1 MIVIFTLFVL
11 SLISLVGLV
20 TYQAYLLRKG
30 KISAFEYDP
39 EVENPLS
46 ETNIATYKNTLYS
59 WLEARTRKSVLYA
72 LKFSIKVGYFV
83 KMKLDAIVSGV
94 HRKAASHERKLRQEM
109 SSEGSFLNT
118 IGEYKE
124 KIIKKKRSVKKEE

>member
-1 MIVIFTLFVL
+1 MIVIFILFIL
-11 SLISLVGLV
+11 SLVTLVGLV
-20 TYQAYLLRKG
+20 VYQTYLIKNG
-30 KISAFEYDP
+30 KVSALEYDP
-39 EVENPLS
+39 EIENPLS
-46 ETNIATYKNTLYS
+46 QTNIATYKNSLYS

-94 HRKAASHERKLRQEM
+94 HRKAALHQRKLREETD
-109 SSEGSFLNT
+109 SEGSFLNT

-124 KIIKKKRSVKKEE
+124 KIIKKKRVTKKAE